1 VSTQLTKAGGSV
13 PRKQPAN
20 VYTVMLILSV
30 LFLLIA
36 VIAMVIEYG
45 RYAPDYW
52 KTTNARPAASA
63 QSVGDLIAP
72 LQRLG

>member
-1 VSTQLTKAGGSV
+1 VSTQLTKAGGV
-13 PRKQPAN
+13 TRKQPAN

-30 LFLLIA
+30 VFLLIA
-36 VIAMVIEYG
+36 VVAMVIEYN

-63 QSVGDLIAP
+63 QSLSELLAP
-72 LQRLG
+72 LERLG

>member
-1 VSTQLTKAGGSV
+1 VSTQVTNGV

-30 LFLLIA
+30 VFLLIA
-36 VIAMVIEYG
+36 VIAMIIEYR

-52 KTTNARPAASA
+52 KTGTARPVGASV
-63 QSVGDLIAP
+63 QSVSEMVLQM
-72 LQRLG
+72 QRLG

>member
-1 VSTQLTKAGGSV
+1 MSIQVTSGI

-36 VIAMVIEYG
+36 VIAMFMEYQ

-52 KTTNARPAASA
+52 KTGNARPVGAAA
-63 QSVGDLIAP
+63 QTITEMVS
-72 LQRLG
+72 QMHRLG

>member
-1 VSTQLTKAGGSV
+1 MSTQVTSGV

-30 LFLLIA
+30 VFLLIA
-36 VIAMVIEYG
+36 VIAMIIEYR

-52 KTTNARPAASA
+52 KTGNARPAGASV
-63 QSVGDLIAP
+63 QSVSEMVSQM
-72 LQRLG
+72 QRLG